1 MMRIFDL
8 LDGPQFT
15 QFRKNKDKQSMGAK
29 LLAKEADKQTTGR
42 ERQRKRKERQNYD
55 I

>member
-15 QFRKNKDKQSMGAK
+15 QFRKKQG
-29 LLAKEADKQTTGR
+29 QTVHGSKVVSKGGR
-42 ERQRKRKERQNYD
+42 QTDDRQRKTAKEKGETKL
-55 I
+55 